1 MPLSSSALEPLLR
14 VSMVPGVGA
23 LRLAQL
29 LRHFGSAERVLG
41 ASAAEVAALPRF
53 GGELAA
59 RVAAAGGAEARE
71 RTARVMERLAK
82 IGAEAITPDDLAY
95 PDAFRVLADAPF
107 LLFATGRLELL
118 GNPAVGV
125 VGTREPTDY
134 GRQAAMQLAGDLA
147 RAGYAVV
154 SGMAKGIDA
163 ASHAGALAAGGET
176 VGVLG
181 HGIDLT
187 YPGENKR
194 LFAAMRERGLLV
206 TELPPGAEPLAGN
219 FPRRNRLISA
229 LSEGVLV
236 VEMAVKSGAQ
246 HTVAYALEQG
256 KEVFA
261 VPGPIGS
268 PMSAG
273 TNQLLKEGARL
284 VTSAEDILEELRG
297 VGRSAPVRGSRAPA
311 AEPLD
316 LALGGGRPPAAPEPV
331 QPDGLSPD
339 EAQAWQALGAEPLHV
354 DDVAVAAGLA
364 PGGVLAALLGLELR
378 GAAEQLPGKRYRR
391 C

>member
-1 MPLSSSALEPLLR
+1 MPLSTSALEPLLR
-14 VSMVPGVGA
+14 LGMVPGVGP
-23 LRLAQL
+23 LRVAQL
-29 LRHFGSAERVLG
+29 LRHFGSAERVLA
-41 ASAAEVAALPRF
+41 ASAAEVGALPRF
-53 GGELAA
+53 GAELTA
-59 RVAAAGGAEARE
+59 RVAAASGTEARE
-71 RTARVMERLAK
+71 RAARAIDRLAK
-82 IGAEAITPDDLAY
+82 LGAVAITPDDLAY
-95 PDAFRVLADAPF
+95 PDAFRLLPDAPF
-107 LLFATGRLELL
+107 LLFASGRLELL
-118 GNPAVGV
+118 GEPAVGI

-134 GRQAAMQLAGDLA
+134 GRETATRLAGDLA
-147 RAGYAVV
+147 RAGYTVV

-163 ASHAGALAAGGET
+163 AAHAGALGAGAGT

-187 YPGENKR
+187 YPRENAR
-194 LFAAMRERGLLV
+194 LFSAMRERGLLI
-206 TELPPGAEPLAGN
+206 TELPPGEEPRAGN

-256 KEVFA
+256 REVFA

-284 VTSAEDILEELRG
+284 VTSSEDVLEELRG
-297 VGRSAPVRGSRAPA
+297 VGRPVPVRRAGPA
-311 AEPLD
+311 ASARPAEAD
-316 LALGGGRPPAAPEPV
+316 LGAEPV
-331 QPDGLSPD
+331 EPEGLSP
-339 EAQAWQALGAEPLHV
+339 EESRTWAALGMDPLHV
-354 DDVAVAAGLA
+354 DDVAAAAGLA
-364 PGGVLAALLGLELR
+364 PSGVLAALLGLELR
-378 GAAEQLPGKRYRR
+378 GVVEQLPGKRYRR

>member
-1 MPLSSSALEPLLR
+1 MPLSTSALEPLLR
-14 VSMVPGVGA
+14 LYMVPGVGP
-23 LRLAQL
+23 LRVAQL

-41 ASAAEVAALPRF
+41 ATATEVAALPRF
-53 GGELAA
+53 GGELAG
-59 RVAAAGGAEARE
+59 RVAAAAGAEARE
-71 RTARVMERLAK
+71 RTAKAMERLAK
-82 IGAEAITPDDLAY
+82 LGAVAVTSDDLAF

-107 LLFATGRLELL
+107 LLFAAGRLELL
-118 GNPAVGV
+118 GSPAVGI

-134 GRQAAMQLAGDLA
+134 GRQTAMQLAGDLA

-163 ASHAGALAAGGET
+163 AAHAGALGAGGET

-187 YPGENKR
+187 YPRDNAR

-236 VEMAVKSGAQ
+236 VEMAAKSGAQ
-246 HTVAYALEQG
+246 HTVGYALEQG

-284 VTSAEDILEELRG
+284 VTSADDVLEELRG
-297 VGRSAPVRGSRAPA
+297 VGRAASGRVARAAASRQ
-311 AEPLD
+311 PLD
-316 LALGGGRPPAAPEPV
+316 LGFHTSPPEPV
-331 QPDGLSPD
+331 QPEGLSAD
-339 EAQAWQALGAEPLHV
+339 EAQAWTALGAEPLHV
-354 DDVAVAAGLA
+354 DQVAAAAGLA

>member
-1 MPLSSSALEPLLR
+1 MPLSTSALEPLLR
-14 VSMVPGVGA
+14 LTMVPGVGP
-23 LRLAQL
+23 LRVAQL
-29 LRHFGSAERVLG
+29 LKHFGSAERVLG
-41 ASAAEVAALPRF
+41 ATAAEVAALPRF
-53 GGELAA
+53 GGELAG
-59 RVAAAGGAEARE
+59 RVAAAAGAEARE
-71 RTARVMERLAK
+71 RTAKAMERLAK
-82 IGAEAITPDDLAY
+82 LDAVAVTPDDRAY

-118 GNPAVGV
+118 GRPAVGV
-125 VGTREPTDY
+125 VGTRDPTDY

-163 ASHAGALAAGGET
+163 AAHAGALGAGGET

-187 YPGENKR
+187 YPRENGR

-246 HTVAYALEQG
+246 HTVGYALEQG

-273 TNQLLKEGARL
+273 TNQLLKDGARL
-284 VTSAEDILEELRG
+284 VTSAEDVLEELRG
-297 VGRSAPVRGSRAPA
+297 VGRSASVRVARAPA
-311 AEPLD
+311 SRQPLD
-316 LALGGGRPPAAPEPV
+316 PGFDAAPAPEPA
-331 QPDGLSPD
+331 QPEGLSPE
-339 EAQAWQALGAEPLHV
+339 EARAWSALGAEPLHV
-354 DDVAVAAGLA
+354 DDVAASAGLA

>member
-1 MPLSSSALEPLLR
+1 MPLSSSALEPFLR
-14 VSMVPGVGA
+14 LYMVPRVGA

-29 LRHFGSAERVLG
+29 IRRFGSAERALEAPQG
-41 ASAAEVAALPRF
+41 EIAALPRF
-53 GGELAA
+53 GASLAA
-59 RVAAAGGAEARE
+59 EVAAAAGQEARD
-71 RTARVMERLAK
+71 RTAKVMERLDK
-82 IGAEAITPDDLAY
+82 LGAVAITPDDLAY
-95 PDAFRVLADAPF
+95 PAAFRVLADAPF

-134 GRQAAMQLAGDLA
+134 GRQTAMQLAGDLA

-163 ASHAGALAAGGET
+163 AAHAGALAAGGDT

-181 HGIDLT
+181 HGIDLA
-187 YPGENKR
+187 YPSENKR
-194 LFAAMRERGLLV
+194 LFAVMRERGLLV

-246 HTVAYALEQG
+246 HTVSYALEQG

-273 TNQLLKEGARL
+273 TNQLLKDGARL
-284 VTSAEDILEELRG
+284 VTSADDILEELRG
-297 VGRSAPVRGSRAPA
+297 VGRSASVRSARTA
-311 AEPLD
+311 ALQQP
-316 LALGGGRPPAAPEPV
+316 LALTLDVGPTLPPEPV
-331 QPDGLSPD
+331 QPEGLSP
-339 EAQAWQALGAEPLHV
+339 EESQAWAALGAEPLHV
-354 DDVAVAAGLA
+354 DDVAAAAGLA

>member
-1 MPLSSSALEPLLR
+1 MPLSASALEPLLR
-14 VSMVPGVGA
+14 LYMVPGVGP
-23 LRLAQL
+23 LRVAQL

-41 ASAAEVAALPRF
+41 ATAAEVAALPRF
-53 GGELAA
+53 GGELAG
-59 RVAAAGGAEARE
+59 RVAAAAGAEARE
-71 RTARVMERLAK
+71 RTATAMERLAK
-82 IGAEAITPDDLAY
+82 LGAVALTPDDLAF
-95 PDAFRVLADAPF
+95 PDAFRELADAPF

-118 GNPAVGV
+118 GNPAVGI

-134 GRQAAMQLAGDLA
+134 GRQTAMQLAGDLA

-163 ASHAGALAAGGET
+163 AAHAGALGAGGET

-187 YPGENKR
+187 YPRDNAR

-236 VEMAVKSGAQ
+236 VEMAAKSGAQ
-246 HTVAYALEQG
+246 HTVGYALEQG
-256 KEVFA
+256 REVFA

-273 TNQLLKEGARL
+273 TNQLLKDGARL
-284 VTSAEDILEELRG
+284 VTSADDVLEELRG
-297 VGRSAPVRGSRAPA
+297 VGRARTARPARAAAAPPPPALEFTAASAPA
-311 AEPLD
+311 
-316 LALGGGRPPAAPEPV
+316 
-331 QPDGLSPD
+331 QPDGLSPE
-339 EAQAWQALGAEPLHV
+339 EARTWAALGAEPLHV
-354 DDVAVAAGLA
+354 DQVAAAAGLA

>member
-1 MPLSSSALEPLLR
+1 MPLSTSALEPLLR
-14 VSMVPGVGA
+14 LYMVPGVGP
-23 LRLAQL
+23 LRVAQL

-41 ASAAEVAALPRF
+41 ATAAEVAALPRF
-53 GGELAA
+53 GGELAG
-59 RVAAAGGAEARE
+59 RVAGAAGAEARE
-71 RTARVMERLAK
+71 RTARAMERLAK
-82 IGAEAITPDDLAY
+82 LGAVAVTPDDIAF

-118 GNPAVGV
+118 GSPAVGI

-134 GRQAAMQLAGDLA
+134 GRQTAMQLAGDLA

-163 ASHAGALAAGGET
+163 AAHAGALGAGGET

-187 YPGENKR
+187 YPRDNAR

-236 VEMAVKSGAQ
+236 VEMAAKSGAR
-246 HTVAYALEQG
+246 HTVDYALEQG

-284 VTSAEDILEELRG
+284 VTSADDILEELRG
-297 VGRSAPVRGSRAPA
+297 VGRSASGRVARAASRH
-311 AEPLD
+311 PLD
-316 LALGGGRPPAAPEPV
+316 PGFHTSPPEPV
-331 QPDGLSPD
+331 QPEGLSAD
-339 EAQAWQALGAEPLHV
+339 EAQAWAALGAEPLHV
-354 DDVAVAAGLA
+354 DQVAAAAGLA

-391 C
+391 R

>member
-1 MPLSSSALEPLLR
+1 MPLSPSALEPLLR
-14 VSMVPGVGA
+14 LYLVPGVGA

-29 LRHFGSAERVLG
+29 LRRFGSAERAMEAPV
-41 ASAAEVAALPRF
+41 AEIAALPRF
-53 GGELAA
+53 GANQAA
-59 RVAAAGGAEARE
+59 LVAAAAAQEARD
-71 RTARVMERLAK
+71 RTAKAMERLEK
-82 IGAEAITPDDLAY
+82 LGAVAITPDDLAY

-118 GNPAVGV
+118 GRPAVGM

-134 GRQAAMQLAGDLA
+134 GRQTAMQLAGDLA
-147 RAGYAVV
+147 RAGYQVV

-187 YPGENKR
+187 YPRENAR

-246 HTVAYALEQG
+246 HTVAYALDQG

-284 VTSAEDILEELRG
+284 VTSADDIVEELRG
-297 VGRSAPVRGSRAPA
+297 VGRSGPVRA
-311 AEPLD
+311 ARDPSEPL
-316 LALGGGRPPAAPEPV
+316 ALDFGNGRPAPEPV
-331 QPDGLSPD
+331 QPAGLSAE

-354 DDVAVAAGLA
+354 EEVAAAAGLA
-364 PGGVLAALLGLELR
+364 PGGLLAALLGLELR
-378 GAAEQLPGKRYRR
+378 GAVEQLPGKRYRR

>member
-14 VSMVPGVGA
+14 LYMVPRVGA

-29 LRHFGSAERVLG
+29 IRRFGSAERALE
-41 ASAAEVAALPRF
+41 APLAEIAALPRF
-53 GGELAA
+53 GAGLAA
-59 RVAAAGGAEARE
+59 EVVAAAGQEARD
-71 RTARVMERLAK
+71 RTAKTMERLDRL
-82 IGAEAITPDDLAY
+82 GAVAITPDDLAY

-134 GRQAAMQLAGDLA
+134 GRQTAMQLAGDLA
-147 RAGYAVV
+147 AAGYQVV

-163 ASHAGALAAGGET
+163 AAHAGALAADGDT

-187 YPGENKR
+187 YPSENKR
-194 LFAAMRERGLLV
+194 LFAVMRERGLLV

-246 HTVAYALEQG
+246 HTVGYALEQG

-297 VGRSAPVRGSRAPA
+297 VGRATSVRRSRAAAASEPFELAPDPGPA
-311 AEPLD
+311 
-316 LALGGGRPPAAPEPV
+316 REPV

-339 EAQAWQALGAEPLHV
+339 EAQAWAALGTEPLHV
-354 DDVAVAAGLA
+354 DDVAASAGLA

-378 GAAEQLPGKRYRR
+378 GAVEQLPGKRYRR

>member
-1 MPLSSSALEPLLR
+1 MPLSTSALEPLLR
-14 VSMVPGVGA
+14 LYMVPGVGP
-23 LRLAQL
+23 LRVAQL
-29 LRHFGSAERVLG
+29 LKHFGSAERVLG
-41 ASAAEVAALPRF
+41 ATAAEIAALPRF
-53 GGELAA
+53 GGELAG
-59 RVAAAGGAEARE
+59 RVAAAAGPEAQE
-71 RTARVMERLAK
+71 RTTKAMERLAK
-82 IGAEAITPDDLAY
+82 LDAVAITPDDLAY
-95 PDAFRVLADAPF
+95 PDAFRVLSDAPF
-107 LLFATGRLELL
+107 LLFATGRLDLL

-134 GRQAAMQLAGDLA
+134 GRQAAMQLAGDIA
-147 RAGYAVV
+147 KAGYAVV

-163 ASHAGALAAGGET
+163 AAHAGALGAGGET

-187 YPGENKR
+187 YPRENAR

-206 TELPPGAEPLAGN
+206 TELPPGAEPLSGN

-246 HTVAYALEQG
+246 HTVSYALEQG

-297 VGRSAPVRGSRAPA
+297 VGRSASVRVACTAVPQQ
-311 AEPLD
+311 P
-316 LALGGGRPPAAPEPV
+316 LALALDAAPAPEPV
-331 QPDGLSPD
+331 QPDGLSPE
-339 EAQAWQALGAEPLHV
+339 EAQAWAALGAEPLHV
-354 DDVAVAAGLA
+354 DEVAAAAGLA

>member
-1 MPLSSSALEPLLR
+1 MPLSTSALEPLLR
-14 VSMVPGVGA
+14 LYMVPGVGPM
-23 LRLAQL
+23 RVAQL
-29 LRHFGSAERVLG
+29 LGHFGSAERVLG
-41 ASAAEVAALPRF
+41 ATTAEVAALPRF
-53 GGELAA
+53 GGELAG
-59 RVAAAGGAEARE
+59 RVAGAAGAEARE
-71 RTARVMERLAK
+71 RTAKAMERLAK
-82 IGAEAITPDDLAY
+82 LGAVAITPDDLAF
-95 PDAFRVLADAPF
+95 PEAFRVLADAPF

-118 GNPAVGV
+118 GNPAVGI

-134 GRQAAMQLAGDLA
+134 GRQTAMQLAGDLA

-163 ASHAGALAAGGET
+163 AAHAGALGAGGET

-187 YPGENKR
+187 YPRDNAR

-236 VEMAVKSGAQ
+236 VEMAAKSGAQ
-246 HTVAYALEQG
+246 HTVGYALEQG

-273 TNQLLKEGARL
+273 TNQLLKEGARV

-297 VGRSAPVRGSRAPA
+297 VGRTHAARPARAAAAPPS
-311 AEPLD
+311 LD
-316 LALGGGRPPAAPEPV
+316 LGFHTSPPEPV
-331 QPDGLSPD
+331 QPEGLSAD
-339 EAQAWQALGAEPLHV
+339 EAQAWAALGADPLHV
-354 DDVAVAAGLA
+354 DQVAAAAGLA